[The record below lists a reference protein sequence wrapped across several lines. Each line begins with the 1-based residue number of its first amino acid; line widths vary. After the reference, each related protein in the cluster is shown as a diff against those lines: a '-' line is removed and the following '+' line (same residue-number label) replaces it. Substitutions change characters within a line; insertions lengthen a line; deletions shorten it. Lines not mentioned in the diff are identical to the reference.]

1 VVERRENWNGQ
12 EGRRWRPVFVQR
24 IPVGGEAPK
33 FGGEGFGGNNPL
45 HWFHSSLRSD
55 LEVSS
60 RVQERRREGGCN
72 FSFFLCFP
80 FWAWARAGVWLWRGG
95 KLRISSTD
103 LLPRAREPEGSTC
116 QCHMP
121 LLLLPTFLK

>member
-1 VVERRENWNGQ
+1 MAAGICTEDPGGWRGSEIWRGGFGREQ
-12 EGRRWRPVFVQR
+12 SIALVSFEFTFR
-24 IPVGGEAPK
+24 
-33 FGGEGFGGNNPL
+33 FGGELPGPGAT
-45 HWFHSSLRSD
+45 
-55 LEVSS
+55 
-60 RVQERRREGGCN
+60 EGGRMQ
-72 FSFFLCFP
+72 FFFFLCFP